1 MSPFESLDDWPVD
14 TVAAAVIDAGGVQRH
29 GPTDRA
35 FPLASIT
42 KLLTA
47 LAALVAHEEGTLSL
61 DEPVIGEAT
70 TADLLAHCAGIA
82 PDTNDR
88 IAAPRTRRIYSTSG
102 YDLLA
107 GHVAVRAGMTFEDY
121 LAEAVI
127 HPLGMEA
134 TRLTGSAGADASGS
148 VDDLVRLVDAWT
160 VPRLVDGTTL
170 ARATRPH
177 EPDLAGVLPGYGR
190 QDPNPWGLG
199 PEIRG
204 EKAPHWTSPEN
215 SPVTFGHFGRSGTML
230 WIDPVASVAAIA
242 LADRDFGDWAV
253 RAWPE
258 FSTAAL
264 RS

>member
-14 TVAAAVIDAGGVQRH
+14 TVAAAVIDGDGVHRH
-29 GPTDRA
+29 GPTERP

-47 LAALVAHEEGTLSL
+47 LAALVAHEEGTLPL
-61 DEPVIGEAT
+61 DEPVVGEAT
-70 TADLLAHCAGIA
+70 AADLLAHCAGIA
-82 PDTNDR
+82 PDSNDR

-107 GHVAVRAGMTFEDY
+107 GHVAVRAGLAFEDY
-121 LAEAVI
+121 LTEAVI
-127 HPLGMEA
+127 QPLGMDA
-134 TRLTGSAGADASGS
+134 THLAGSAGADAHGS
-148 VDDLVRLVDAWT
+148 VDDLVRLIDAWT

-190 QDPNPWGLG
+190 HDPNPWGLG

-204 EKAPHWTSPEN
+204 DKSPHWTSSHN
-215 SPVTFGHFGRSGTML
+215 SPATHGHFGRSGTML
-230 WIDPVASVAAIA
+230 WIDPEASVAAIA
-242 LADRDFGDWAV
+242 LTDRDFGDWAV
-253 RAWPE
+253 RAWPV

-264 RS
+264 AG